1 MHVAEDLG
9 QIGNGMI
16 QFPEFILEICR
27 MFSRLDQVGGG
38 PSVFV
43 GFHEREHLT
52 DQEERQGTSD
62 SQLSQI
68 DLRHHGPVALK
79 DRFPEESTRTYR
91 LPLEGSSVEFGR
103 VKVYEAD
110 RPEGARILIVSV
122 PSEAMGP
129 VVDPRENTG
138 SHAEFA
144 PFLIFNV
151 SALEV
156 ESIHGC
162 HASGEEG
169 ALEE

>member
-1 MHVAEDLG
+1 VVHVAKDLC
-9 QIGNGMI
+9 QVGNGVV
-16 QFPEFILEICR
+16 QFPQFILEVCR
-27 MFSRLDQVGGG
+27 MFGRLDQVGG

-62 SQLSQI
+62 SQLGQLKIS
-68 DLRHHGPVALK
+68 HYGPVALK

-91 LPLEGSSVEFGR
+91 LPLEGSSVELGS
-103 VKVYEAD
+103 VSVYEAD
-110 RPEGARILIVSV
+110 RPEGARILIVSD

-129 VVDPRENTG
+129 VVDPKENTG

-156 ESIHGC
+156 ESSHGC